1 VYSRREFG
9 RVALAGLP
17 LSAAVAAA
25 KIDDKVNGVKIGCCS
40 YSFRD
45 RPLDAAIKGMVEDG
59 IGLCE
64 LSAMSHVELNSL
76 GSRAGAR
83 GGDPVA
89 AREALRKWRLTVPLS
104 EFKAVRKKFDDA
116 GIQLFAYSLNMNDSF
131 TDEEI
136 DRGFEM
142 AKTLGVEVMTM
153 SATLSSAK
161 RIAPFADKHKFMVA
175 MHNHANV
182 NDPNQFAKPEAFV
195 AACAMSKYF
204 RIELDIG
211 HFVAANYDPVAYI
224 AKEHARIRVLHFK
237 DRKKN
242 QGENYP
248 WGQGDTPIKEV
259 LQLLKKNKWPIPCDI
274 EYEYKGTED
283 ATIEVAKCLQYM
295 KDALA

>member
-1 VYSRREFG
+1 
-9 RVALAGLP
+9 
-17 LSAAVAAA
+17 
-25 KIDDKVNGVKIGCCS
+25 
-40 YSFRD
+40 
-45 RPLDAAIKGMVEDG
+45 
-59 IGLCE
+59 
-64 LSAMSHVELNSL
+64 
-76 GSRAGAR
+76 
-83 GGDPVA
+83 
-89 AREALRKWRLTVPLS
+89 
-104 EFKAVRKKFDDA
+104 
-116 GIQLFAYSLNMNDSF
+116 
-131 TDEEI
+131 
-136 DRGFEM
+136 
-142 AKTLGVEVMTM
+142 
-153 SATLSSAK
+153 
-161 RIAPFADKHKFMVA
+161 MVA

>member
-1 VYSRREFG
+1 MYSRREFG

-83 GGDPVA
+83 GGDPAA

-142 AKTLGVEVMTM
+142 AKTLGAEVMTM

-161 RIAPFADKHKFMVA
+161 RTAIK
-175 MHNHANV
+175 
-182 NDPNQFAKPEAFV
+182 
-195 AACAMSKYF
+195 
-204 RIELDIG
+204 
-211 HFVAANYDPVAYI
+211 
-224 AKEHARIRVLHFK
+224 
-237 DRKKN
+237 
-242 QGENYP
+242 
-248 WGQGDTPIKEV
+248 DTPME
-259 LQLLKKNKWPIPCDI
+259 
-274 EYEYKGTED
+274 
-283 ATIEVAKCLQYM
+283 
-295 KDALA
+295 